1 MKYTIDIRVLDDK
14 DTHSYPTL
22 YPIYYDEKNN
32 ECILGLTV
40 LPDTPIEEALEKI
53 NVKNDLVRVVVS
65 AENENCPAFG
75 DPNIETDP
83 AYWIQW
89 VLNLMK
95 YMAIIALLVLVISD
109 FFKAIVEN
117 DKDALKKAGNK
128 ALKRFIYC
136 VLLFFLPT
144 IISLIMTM
152 FGAYGT
158 CGIG

>member
-1 MKYTIDIRVLDDK
+1 MK
-14 DTHSYPTL
+14 
-22 YPIYYDEKNN
+22 KNK
-32 ECILGLTV
+32 LTKICFLSV
-40 LPDTPIEEALEKI
+40 TFLFLFLININVRASVLEKI

-65 AENENCPAFG
+65 EENENCPAFG

-89 VLNLMK
+89 ILNLMK

-109 FFKAIVEN
+109 FLKALVEN
-117 DKDALKKAGNK
+117 DKDALKKAGSK

>member
-1 MKYTIDIRVLDDK
+1 MK
-14 DTHSYPTL
+14 
-22 YPIYYDEKNN
+22 KNK
-32 ECILGLTV
+32 LTKICFLSV
-40 LPDTPIEEALEKI
+40 TFLFLFLININVRASVLEKI

-89 VLNLMK
+89 ILNLMK

-117 DKDALKKAGNK
+117 DKDALKKAGSK

>member
-1 MKYTIDIRVLDDK
+1 MK
-14 DTHSYPTL
+14 
-22 YPIYYDEKNN
+22 KNK
-32 ECILGLTV
+32 LTKICFLSV
-40 LPDTPIEEALEKI
+40 TFLFLFLININVRASVLEKI

-89 VLNLMK
+89 ILNLMK

-117 DKDALKKAGNK
+117 DKDALKKAGSR

>member
-1 MKYTIDIRVLDDK
+1 MK
-14 DTHSYPTL
+14 
-22 YPIYYDEKNN
+22 KNK
-32 ECILGLTV
+32 LTKICFLSV
-40 LPDTPIEEALEKI
+40 TFLFLFLININVRASVLEKI

-89 VLNLMK
+89 ILNLMK

-109 FFKAIVEN
+109 FFKALVEN
-117 DKDALKKAGNK
+117 DKDALKKAGSK

>member
-1 MKYTIDIRVLDDK
+1 MK
-14 DTHSYPTL
+14 
-22 YPIYYDEKNN
+22 KNK
-32 ECILGLTV
+32 LTKICFLSV
-40 LPDTPIEEALEKI
+40 TFLFLFLININVRASVLEKI
-53 NVKNDLVRVVVS
+53 NVKNDLVRVIVS

-89 VLNLMK
+89 ILNLMK

-117 DKDALKKAGNK
+117 DKDALKKAGSK

>member
-1 MKYTIDIRVLDDK
+1 MK
-14 DTHSYPTL
+14 
-22 YPIYYDEKNN
+22 KNK
-32 ECILGLTV
+32 LTKICFLSV
-40 LPDTPIEEALEKI
+40 TFLFLFLININVRASVLEKI

-89 VLNLMK
+89 ILNLMK
-95 YMAIIALLVLVISD
+95 YIAIIALLVLVISD
-109 FFKAIVEN
+109 FFKALVEN
-117 DKDALKKAGNK
+117 DKDALKKAGSK